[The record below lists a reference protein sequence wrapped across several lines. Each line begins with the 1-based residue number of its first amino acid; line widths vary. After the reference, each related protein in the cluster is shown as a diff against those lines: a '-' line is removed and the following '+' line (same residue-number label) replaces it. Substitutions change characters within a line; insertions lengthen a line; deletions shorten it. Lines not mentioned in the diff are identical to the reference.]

1 MKTLYTRF
9 RLFHLAILLLVA
21 AASPAQ
27 NIRFSFSDGNTE
39 SYPLNEVRK
48 ITFSGT
54 VLNLHLNDGAI
65 ESWDVSTISHYSFDN
80 TVGLP
85 ETGSRAVVSDV
96 QVFPNP
102 SSGAVTISY
111 TLQKPGNVTLEIYDL
126 QGKLVK
132 RVLSTIQPAGKQK
145 QLWNATDETGRTASA
160 GHYVC
165 RLSVNGNT
173 VTQQIILQ

>member
-1 MKTLYTRF
+1 MKTLYTSY
-9 RLFHLAILLLVA
+9 RLFHLVILLLIA
-21 AASPAQ
+21 DSLPAQ
-27 NIRFSFSDGNTE
+27 NIRFSFTNGNTE
-39 SYPLNEVRK
+39 FYPLHEVRK

-54 VLNLHLNDGAI
+54 VLNLHLNAGI
-65 ESWDVSTISHYSFDN
+65 TESWDVSTISNYSFDN

-85 ETGSRAVVSDV
+85 ETASGAVLSDV

-132 RVLSTIQPAGKQK
+132 QVLSTVQQTGKQ
-145 QLWNATDETGRTASA
+145 QQNWNATDDTGRAVSP

-165 RLSVNGNT
+165 RLSVGGHT
-173 VTQQIILQ
+173 YTESIIIQ